1 MYDGYVE
8 SDFVLQN
15 SRVGKQSAISS
26 IALENSFVCTPT
38 PHSKITRNLIKREF

>member
-1 MYDGYVE
+1 VDIL
-8 SDFVLQN
+8 SQVLN
-15 SRVGKQSAISS
+15 YKTIDVGKQSAISS